1 MTGAPVSR
9 RAVLATSSLTVFVI
23 APNTTAINAAVNAL
37 ADDLDMDT
45 TTLAWALN
53 AYILAVAALVLPAGR
68 LGDIL
73 GMRSV
78 FLIGLGLFAVGAV
91 VAAVAQD
98 GPTLVG
104 GRALQGAGAAFLM
117 PATISALN
125 LAFPPQERSSALGAW
140 GAAAGVGFALGPLYG
155 GLWTD
160 GVTWRGLYWADLVM
174 IAVAAAMSARYLGP
188 LPRQRPAPRL
198 DLVGAL
204 ILAVAILLLVGGLQQ
219 GQSAGW
225 GSPAIVGALA
235 GGVVLA
241 VVFVAIERR
250 RAAPMVHLRLLRI
263 RAYAAGNVVTLL
275 ATVGLIGFLF
285 FFNLYAQSVVTFD
298 YSAVGASLVLLP
310 YGISLFVTSLLAG
323 RLGDRVGYVIP
334 VGGGLVLMAVGA
346 VLFAT
351 VDDVTSLGDL
361 WLPLVVSGVGLGACF
376 ATASAAPLGSV
387 PPELTGEAAGTLN
400 VSRYIGGALSV
411 AVGGALFLGQGVDA
425 MNEALAGS
433 GVTGVEE
440 SSMDAALTGS
450 PAGLQTAIDAAGGA
464 ARQAEVYDAARSGME
479 AGFAAASWM
488 IAVCSAV
495 GAVVAFWGLRRAR

>member
-1 MTGAPVSR
+1 MTATPVSR

-23 APNTTAINAAVNAL
+23 ALNTTAINAAVNAL
-37 ADDLDMDT
+37 ADDLDMST
-45 TTLAWALN
+45 STLAWALN

-73 GMRSV
+73 GMRWV
-78 FLIGLGLFAVGAV
+78 FLVGLGLFAAGAV

-98 GPTLVG
+98 GGALVA

-125 LAFPPQERSSALGAW
+125 LAFPPRERSSALGAW

-160 GVTWRGLYWADLVM
+160 GLTWRGLYWADLVM
-174 IAVAAAMSARYLGP
+174 VAAAMAMSVRYLGP

-198 DLVGAL
+198 DLVGAA
-204 ILAVAILLLVGGLQQ
+204 IFGVAILLLVAGLQQ

-225 GSPAIVGALA
+225 TSPEIVAALAVGAA
-235 GGVVLA
+235 LA
-241 VVFVAIERR
+241 VAFVVVERL
-250 RAAPMVHLRLLRI
+250 RAEPMVHLRLLSI

-275 ATVGLIGFLF
+275 STVGLIGFLF
-285 FFNLYAQSVVTFD
+285 FFNLYAQSDATFD

-310 YGISLFVTSLLAG
+310 YGVSLFVTSLLAG
-323 RLGDRVGYVIP
+323 RLGDRVGYTIP
-334 VGGGLVLMAVGA
+334 VGGGLVLMTIGA

-376 ATASAAPLGSV
+376 ATASAAPLSSV
-387 PPELTGEAAGTLN
+387 PSELSGEAAGTLN

-411 AVGGALFLGQGVDA
+411 AVGGALFLGRGVDA
-425 MNEALAGS
+425 MNDALARA
-433 GVTGVEE
+433 GVSGVEE
-440 SSMDAALTGS
+440 AQMDAALTGS
-450 PAGLQTAIDAAGGA
+450 PAGLQRAIDAAGGSGG
-464 ARQAEVYDAARSGME
+464 RVEVYDAARAGME
-479 AGFAAASWM
+479 AGFAAACWM

-495 GAVVAFWGLRRAR
+495 GAAVTFWGLRRPG